1 MAVHAVIRQRRALR
15 ESCRFLP
22 RQVSSPDSCDS
33 RRGRDHL
40 PNLPNLPSWA
50 PCRID
55 HIRASLRD
63 ASAPYGGAMDKQHS
77 HEQLE
82 APRADRI
89 ASEVRDDG
97 TLIEMVYDRVR
108 RETSFVVSQGGQW
121 QFAPSLD
128 GGGDRRIEPFSPQNN
143 LIRSGALL
151 LPSAPEEYGSE
162 QGLIQDIQEYI
173 HRYVDLTPAFER
185 LASYY
190 VLMSW
195 VYDAFNEVPYLR
207 VRGDFGTGK
216 TRFLLVVGALCYK
229 PFFASG
235 ASTVSPIFHTLDAFR
250 GTLVIDEGD
259 FRFSDEKAEIVKIL
273 NNGNIRGIPVLR
285 TMVSNTREY
294 NPKAFQVFGPKIVAT
309 RGEYDPA
316 LESRFLTEEMGR
328 NPLRSDVPI
337 NLPGD
342 YAAEALSLRN
352 KLLLCRLRKFHDV
365 VVDPDALDP
374 VLEPRLNQIFAP
386 LKSIVADDAFRT
398 ELTAVGRELQTELIA
413 GRGFELETQLLEVI
427 RDLLVKHGGPV
438 SIKAITALFAERY
451 SDQYA
456 YNVNHRMIG
465 ALLRRKLHL
474 QTRKGHSTYV
484 IPVTELPHL
493 TVLFR
498 KYGMEQE
505 PPDADGS
512 EALK

>member
-1 MAVHAVIRQRRALR
+1 
-15 ESCRFLP
+15 
-22 RQVSSPDSCDS
+22 
-33 RRGRDHL
+33 
-40 PNLPNLPSWA
+40 
-50 PCRID
+50 
-55 HIRASLRD
+55 
-63 ASAPYGGAMDKQHS
+63 MDNQHS
-77 HEQLE
+77 HEHPE
-82 APRADRI
+82 APRADRV

-97 TLIEMVYDRVR
+97 TLVEMVYDPAGRQ
-108 RETSFVVSQGGQW
+108 TSFAVSQNGQW

-128 GGGDRRIEPFSPQNN
+128 SGEHRRIVPFSPQNN

-162 QGLIQDIQEYI
+162 QGLIADIQAYI

-207 VRGDFGTGK
+207 VRGDYGTRK

-273 NNGNIRGIPVLR
+273 NNGNIRGVPVLR
-285 TMVSNTREY
+285 TMVNDRREY

-309 RGEYDPA
+309 RGEYDDPA

-328 NPLRSDVPI
+328 NPLRGDVPI
-337 NLPGD
+337 NLPSD
-342 YAAEALSLRN
+342 YAAEALKLRN
-352 KLLLCRLRKFHDV
+352 KLLLYRLRNFHGV
-365 VVDPDALDP
+365 AVDPAAIDSI
-374 VLEPRLNQIFAP
+374 LEPRLNQIFAP
-386 LKSIVADDAFRT
+386 LKSIVADAAFRT
-398 ELTAVGRELQTELIA
+398 ELTAVGRELQAELIA

-427 RDLLVKHGGPV
+427 RDLLDKHGGPV

-451 SDQYA
+451 GDQYA
-456 YNVNHRMIG
+456 YSVNHRMIG
-465 ALLRRKLHL
+465 AQLRRKLHL

-493 TVLFR
+493 DVLFR
-498 KYGMEQE
+498 KYGVE
-505 PPDADGS
+505 PEGPRANGS
-512 EALK
+512 